1 MLCRH
6 VKSSSQYARVPGPR
20 GRPLGPRLRRYT
32 PGGIRAGISADF
44 DGSLS
49 RCTQFLSTSSWPAN
63 RPSYARLISGSRHPI
78 MWCLVGFCR
87 HITYAIDRTTR
98 IMGYNVSRSA
108 GGNVRACRIP
118 PSYAICGQSGSHP
131 KSMYSIFA
139 AISETNVK
147 NRVHASS
154 SRFDATCLSLSQLRA
169 ISGERSIFIPTS
181 AVGIRNII
189 AN

>member
-1 MLCRH
+1 MSAVLQ
-6 VKSSSQYARVPGPR
+6 VAMAA
-20 GRPLGPRLRRYT
+20 
-32 PGGIRAGISADF
+32 RAG
-44 DGSLS
+44 
-49 RCTQFLSTSSWPAN
+49 
-63 RPSYARLISGSRHPI
+63 Y
-78 MWCLVGFCR
+78 
-87 HITYAIDRTTR
+87 
-98 IMGYNVSRSA
+98 
-108 GGNVRACRIP
+108 P